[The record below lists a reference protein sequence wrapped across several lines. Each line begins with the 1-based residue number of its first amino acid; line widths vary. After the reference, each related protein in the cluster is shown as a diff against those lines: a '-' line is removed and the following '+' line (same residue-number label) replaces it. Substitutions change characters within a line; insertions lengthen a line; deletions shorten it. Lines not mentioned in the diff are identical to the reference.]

1 MIVNRAAASLWR
13 WLGVNNAPGL
23 ESDPTVSF
31 GIQLADASEHGPPN
45 FGVRGAATGLVAAFG
60 TYATWQLESKSPG
73 GVYVTGIGASNTLVG
88 EQLAVLIS
96 AVPVTI
102 GGVTVSDTINTGI
115 GDALSTCER
124 GANAGAIASPTFSIN
139 VQADSRPDLYIPA
152 GHSLAVQAL
161 AVNKVGYL
169 TFQWIEYPEANQ
181 ND

>member
-1 MIVNRAAASLWR
+1 
-13 WLGVNNAPGL
+13 
-23 ESDPTVSF
+23 
-31 GIQLADASEHGPPN
+31 
-45 FGVRGAATGLVAAFG
+45 
-60 TYATWQLESKSPG
+60 
-73 GVYVTGIGASNTLVG
+73 VTGIGASNTLVG

-102 GGVTVSDTINTGI
+102 AGVTASDTISTGI

-139 VQADSRPDLYIPA
+139 VQADTRPNLYVPA
-152 GHSLAVQAL
+152 GHSLAIQAL

-169 TFQWIEYPEANQ
+169 TLQWIEYPEANQ